1 MCDPTRER
9 AWMSVDRATE
19 SDRGRFVRWNCTQR
33 HRQDGRCIYS
43 TTRLDVKMIMGSR
56 RRKEPRKYE
65 LGDSIYN
72 TAKLRPNTLMV
83 FETRKDLPSKGFEGI
98 F

>member
-1 MCDPTRER
+1 
-9 AWMSVDRATE
+9 
-19 SDRGRFVRWNCTQR
+19 
-33 HRQDGRCIYS
+33 
-43 TTRLDVKMIMGSR
+43 MIMGSR

-65 LGDSIYN
+65 LCDSIYN

>member
-1 MCDPTRER
+1 
-9 AWMSVDRATE
+9 
-19 SDRGRFVRWNCTQR
+19 
-33 HRQDGRCIYS
+33 
-43 TTRLDVKMIMGSR
+43 MIMGSR